1 MKRVKVS
8 SYNFQIITFDT
19 TLLLQ
24 VLRFLFVGLIFKIKL
39 MVFVTLLCSIATG
52 NLSTAP

>member
-1 MKRVKVS
+1 MKWVKVS

-24 VLRFLFVGLIFKIKL
+24 LLGFLFVSFIFKIKL
-39 MVFVTLLCSIATG
+39 MVFVTLLCSIASG
-52 NLSTAP
+52 NLLTAP

>member
-1 MKRVKVS
+1 MKWVKVS

-24 VLRFLFVGLIFKIKL
+24 LLGFLFVGFIFKIKL
-39 MVFVTLLCSIATG
+39 MVFVILLCSIASG
-52 NLSTAP
+52 NLLTAP

>member
-1 MKRVKVS
+1 MKWVKVS

-24 VLRFLFVGLIFKIKL
+24 LLGFLFVGFIFKIKL
-39 MVFVTLLCSIATG
+39 MVFVTLLCNIASG
-52 NLSTAP
+52 NLLTAP